1 MNNFRLQFGIVV
13 TVLESKYAKEVD
25 AGGLREAVKDVHDFF
40 LLDVVK
46 KVNSVN

>member
-1 MNNFRLQFGIVV
+1 MKLTTTLNHNNTIQ
-13 TVLESKYAKEVD
+13 ESKYAKDVD

-46 KVNSVN
+46 KVG

>member
-1 MNNFRLQFGIVV
+1 MASFKFGIVV
-13 TVLESKYAKEVD
+13 TVLESKYAKDVD

-46 KVNSVN
+46 KVGSIG